1 MFRLHTLVLTINI
14 ITMRKF
20 QHYAVKTVLIGLTA
34 LFAFGFVNIV
44 YHLAFNNPTI
54 TFGGW

>member
-1 MFRLHTLVLTINI
+1 MSSNNLNI

-20 QHYAVKTVLIGLTA
+20 QHYAVKAVLISLATLA
-34 LFAFGFVNIV
+34 LSGIIMVS

>member
-1 MFRLHTLVLTINI
+1 MNK
-14 ITMRKF
+14 RKF
-20 QHYAVKTVLIGLTA
+20 THVTLQVIALAYVSLIIGGLSTVI
-34 LFAFGFVNIV
+34 